1 MLFFGL
7 DTWKLDIHVPWSDLP
22 LIHSKFEIQYS
33 CTSTR
38 SRCLHTFSWNSLEK
52 HRPFLFQILPTCVL
66 SGPWQMNG
74 SLIKQSDEHNW
85 VQSALLLSHI
95 RSKIHGREPAELI
108 HIPNSLQETLT
119 MKYYQFYKIT
129 WKLLY
134 INSSLL
140 SPCVQN
146 DDASSSPVLKRRVVI
161 SSRAR
166 MQPTAISNS
175 GHFRI
180 SQVLLILILNQS
192 PNKPYLLVFHQ
203 FRCSTER
210 PSTKIEATHLV
221 PKAPKYPGLQF
232 FFVQCCKCNICS
244 VTV

>member
-1 MLFFGL
+1 MSIIGFN
-7 DTWKLDIHVPWSDLP
+7 
-22 LIHSKFEIQYS
+22 
-33 CTSTR
+33 
-38 SRCLHTFSWNSLEK
+38 LHCCF
-52 HRPFLFQILPTCVL
+52 
-66 SGPWQMNG
+66 
-74 SLIKQSDEHNW
+74 
-85 VQSALLLSHI
+85 SHI

-232 FFVQCCKCNICS
+232 FSYNAVNAIYVASRYRIWKKIKPICS
-244 VTV
+244 AECHHPKKICQ